1 MLKVALRPKW
11 IGVLIVALILA
22 SLFAVL
28 ANWQFSR
35 AKSRS
40 EPPESATEQ
49 AKPFTDVAAP
59 EEPLPS
65 NDASRKVTL
74 TGHYR
79 PKQQIVVPARKLK
92 GEKGYWVVTMFSPDD
107 AEVSVVQQRDR
118 PIVVPI
124 VRGWTNS
131 KHEAATS
138 RAPKKTISMTAR
150 IQRSEGPTATDKMPD
165 HEMATLST
173 AQLVNKWNV
182 LIYPAYLL
190 PMDQSGPG
198 ADAAAAGLTRVP
210 APPPATGWNLQ
221 SLFYAIEWVVFAMF
235 AVYVWWRMVRD
246 EYLREI
252 EDAEL
257 ENRMGEQPHVKDRGQ

>member
-1 MLKVALRPKW
+1 MADVLKVALRPKW
-11 IGVLIVALILA
+11 IGVLIIALILA
-22 SLFAVL
+22 SLFAFL
-28 ANWQFSR
+28 ANWQFTR

-49 AKPFTDVAAP
+49 ARPFTDVAAP
-59 EEPLPS
+59 EEPLS
-65 NDASRKVTL
+65 SDNASRKVTL

-79 PKQQIVVPARKLK
+79 PQQQIVVPARKLK
-92 GEKGYWVVTMFSPDD
+92 GEKGYWVVTMFTPKN
-107 AEVSVVQQRDR
+107 AEVSVVEQRGR

-124 VRGWTNS
+124 VRGWTQS
-131 KHEAATS
+131 KHDAATS

-150 IQRSEGPTATDKMPD
+150 IQRSEGPTSTVKMPAG
-165 HEMATLST
+165 EMATLST
-173 AQLVNKWNV
+173 AQLVNKWDV
-182 LIYPAYLL
+182 LTYSAYLL
-190 PMDQSGPG
+190 PMEQSGPG

-210 APPPATGWNLQ
+210 APPPETGWNVQ
-221 SLFYAIEWVVFAMF
+221 SLFYAIEWVVFALF

-257 ENRMGEQPHVKDRGQ
+257 ANRMGEQP